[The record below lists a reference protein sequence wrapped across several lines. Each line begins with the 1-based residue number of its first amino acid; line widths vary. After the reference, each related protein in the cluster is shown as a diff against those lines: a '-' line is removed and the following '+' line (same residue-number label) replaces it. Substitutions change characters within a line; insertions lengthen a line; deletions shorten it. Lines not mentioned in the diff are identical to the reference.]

1 MSLTTRTSRRVL
13 NAGLLL
19 LVLASLFVNPGV
31 VLADDSNEASLPTF
45 KDFSNSVQNGQHGV
59 LRGVYT
65 RDVLALPVVQQ
76 PAGSPGFVSG
86 YDGLL
91 TQFGMAAQYGTIGL
105 LAHNHLAGRSF
116 SGLAA
121 GQQVRLVYGDGHIE
135 RIVIT
140 EILEYQALEPSSPY
154 SSFRDLASDEVL
166 SAQQMF
172 QRVYQG
178 ERHIT
183 FQTCI
188 DDEGNPSWGRLFI
201 IAEPDTEHL
210 NYDRLDRQTWH

>member
-1 MSLTTRTSRRVL
+1 MTLTTRTSRRVI

-19 LVLASLFVNPGV
+19 LILASLFVHPGAA
-31 VLADDSNEASLPTF
+31 LADDNNEASLPTF
-45 KDFSNSVQNGQHGV
+45 MDFSNSVQNGQASV

-76 PAGSPGFVSG
+76 PSDSPAYVSS
-86 YDGLL
+86 YDGLV
-91 TQFGMAAQYGTIGL
+91 TQFGMAAQYGTVGL

-116 SGLAA
+116 SGLAV
-121 GQQVRLVYGDGHIE
+121 GQEVRLVYGDGHVE
-135 RIVIT
+135 RFVIT
-140 EILEYQALEPSSPY
+140 EVLEYQALQPTSPY

-188 DDEGNPSWGRLFI
+188 DAEGNSSWGRLFV
-201 IAEPDTEHL
+201 IAVPDPQHL

>member
-1 MSLTTRTSRRVL
+1 MTLTTRTSRRVI

-19 LVLASLFVNPGV
+19 LILASLFVHPGV
-31 VLADDSNEASLPTF
+31 ALADDSNEASLPTF
-45 KDFSNSVQNGQHGV
+45 MDFSNSVQNGQASV

-76 PAGSPGFVSG
+76 PSDSPAYVSS
-86 YDGLL
+86 YDGLV
-91 TQFGMAAQYGTIGL
+91 TQFGMAAQYGTVGL

-116 SGLAA
+116 SGLAV
-121 GQQVRLVYGDGHIE
+121 GQEVRLVYGDGHVE
-135 RIVIT
+135 RFVIT
-140 EILEYQALEPSSPY
+140 EVLEYQALQPTSPY

-188 DDEGNPSWGRLFI
+188 DAEGNSSWGRLFV
-201 IAEPDTEHL
+201 IAVPDPQHL

>member
-1 MSLTTRTSRRVL
+1 MTLTTRTSRRVI

-19 LVLASLFVNPGV
+19 LILASLFVHPGAA
-31 VLADDSNEASLPTF
+31 LADDSNEASLPTF
-45 KDFSNSVQNGQHGV
+45 MDFSNSVQNGQASV

-76 PAGSPGFVSG
+76 PSDSPAYVSS
-86 YDGLL
+86 YDGLV
-91 TQFGMAAQYGTIGL
+91 TQFGMAAQYGTVGL

-116 SGLAA
+116 SGLAV
-121 GQQVRLVYGDGHIE
+121 GQEVRLVYGDGHVE
-135 RIVIT
+135 RFVIT
-140 EILEYQALEPSSPY
+140 EVLEYQALQPTSPY

-188 DDEGNPSWGRLFI
+188 DAEGNSSWGRLFV
-201 IAEPDTEHL
+201 IAVPDPQHL

>member
-1 MSLTTRTSRRVL
+1 MTLTTRTSRRVM

-19 LVLASLFVNPGV
+19 LVLASLFVHPGV
-31 VLADDSNEASLPTF
+31 ALADDSNEASLPTF
-45 KDFSNSVQNGQHGV
+45 MDFSNSVQNGQASV

-76 PAGSPGFVSG
+76 PSDSPAYVSS
-86 YDGLL
+86 YDGLV
-91 TQFGMAAQYGTIGL
+91 TQFGMAAQYGTVGL

-116 SGLAA
+116 SGLAV
-121 GQQVRLVYGDGHIE
+121 GQEVRLVYGDGHVE
-135 RIVIT
+135 RFVIT
-140 EILEYQALEPSSPY
+140 EVLEYQALQPTSPY

-188 DDEGNPSWGRLFI
+188 DAEGNSSWGRLFV
-201 IAEPDTEHL
+201 IAVPDPQHL

>member
-1 MSLTTRTSRRVL
+1 MSLTTRTSRRAL

-19 LVLASLFVNPGV
+19 LVLASLFVHPGTA
-31 VLADDSNEASLPTF
+31 LADDRQEAVIPVLM
-45 KDFSNSVQNGQHGV
+45 DFSNSVQNGQAGV

-65 RDVLALPVVQQ
+65 EDVLALPVVQQ

-86 YDGLL
+86 YDGLV
-91 TQFGMAAQYGTIGL
+91 TQFGMAAQFGTIGL

-116 SGLAA
+116 SGLEV
-121 GQQVRLVYGDGHIE
+121 GQTVRLVYGDGRIE
-135 RIVIT
+135 RFIVT
-140 EILEYQALEPSSPY
+140 EVLEYQALQPTSPY
-154 SSFRDLASDEVL
+154 SSFRDLASEEVL

-178 ERHIT
+178 EHHLT

-188 DDEGNPSWGRLFI
+188 DAEGNPSWGRLFV
-201 IAEPDTEHL
+201 IAEPDTEHY
-210 NYDRLDRQTWH
+210 NYDRLDRQAWQ

>member
-1 MSLTTRTSRRVL
+1 MTLTTRTSRRVI

-19 LVLASLFVNPGV
+19 LILASLFVHPGV
-31 VLADDSNEASLPTF
+31 ALADDSNEASLPTF
-45 KDFSNSVQNGQHGV
+45 MDFSNSVQNGQASV

-76 PAGSPGFVSG
+76 PSDSPAYVSS
-86 YDGLL
+86 YDGLV
-91 TQFGMAAQYGTIGL
+91 TQFGMAAQYGTVGL

-116 SGLAA
+116 SGLAV
-121 GQQVRLVYGDGHIE
+121 GQEVRLVYGDGHVE
-135 RIVIT
+135 RFVIT
-140 EILEYQALEPSSPY
+140 EILEYQALQPTSPY

-188 DDEGNPSWGRLFI
+188 DAEGNPSWGRLFI

>member
-1 MSLTTRTSRRVL
+1 MTLTTRTSRRVI
-13 NAGLLL
+13 NTGLLL
-19 LVLASLFVNPGV
+19 LILASLFVHPGAA
-31 VLADDSNEASLPTF
+31 LADDSNEASLPTF
-45 KDFSNSVQNGQHGV
+45 MDFSNSVQNGQASV

-65 RDVLALPVVQQ
+65 RDVFALPVVQQ
-76 PAGSPGFVSG
+76 PSGSPGYVSS
-86 YDGLL
+86 YDGLV

-116 SGLAA
+116 SGLAV
-121 GQQVRLVYGDGHIE
+121 GQEVRLVYGDGRVE
-135 RIVIT
+135 RFVIS
-140 EILEYQALEPSSPY
+140 EVLEYQALQPTSPY

-172 QRVYQG
+172 QQVYQG

-188 DDEGNPSWGRLFI
+188 DAEGNPSWGRLFV
-201 IAEPDTEHL
+201 IAVPDPQHL